1 MSIRST
7 EDAVH
12 SAVVFAAV
20 IAAGVAFEAGY
31 VSLFE
36 AGVAVLGISFVSLV
50 VGTAVLVRRRGNEHG
65 Q

>member
-1 MSIRST
+1 MSIRT
-7 EDAVH
+7 AEDVAHYV
-12 SAVVFAAV
+12 VVFIAV
-20 IAAGVAFEAGY
+20 IAGGVAFEAGY

-50 VGTAVLVRRRGNEHG
+50 VGTAVLVRRHGNEHG